1 MRIVAGKLRGRRL
14 QAPRDQSIRPTT
26 DRNRESLFNV
36 LSHHWP
42 QHLRGKVLDVFAGTG
57 ALGLEALS
65 RGASCCVFMEKNRQG
80 LALIED
86 HVAAFGLTDQARI
99 VRADATRPGS
109 ADPWAPFDLIF
120 ADPPYGR
127 GLGEKA
133 IRALADQGWIAD
145 QAIVVLEEKRG
156 HLPEILPGFDML
168 DQRDSGDTSIG
179 MYKYVTG

>member
-1 MRIVAGKLRGRRL
+1 MRIVAGKFRGRRL

-36 LSHHWP
+36 LSHNWP
-42 QHLRGKVLDVFAGTG
+42 EHLRGKVLDVFAGTG

-65 RGASCCVFMEKNRQG
+65 RGSSHCVFVEKNRQG
-80 LALIED
+80 LSLIEE
-86 HVAAFGLTDQARI
+86 HVASFGLADQARI
-99 VRADATRPGS
+99 VRADATRPGV

-133 IRALADQGWIAD
+133 MAALAEKGWFAKG
-145 QAIVVLEEKRG
+145 AIIVLEEKRG
-156 HLPEILPGFDML
+156 CLPDASTRFEKL

-179 MYKYVTG
+179 IYKYVTG